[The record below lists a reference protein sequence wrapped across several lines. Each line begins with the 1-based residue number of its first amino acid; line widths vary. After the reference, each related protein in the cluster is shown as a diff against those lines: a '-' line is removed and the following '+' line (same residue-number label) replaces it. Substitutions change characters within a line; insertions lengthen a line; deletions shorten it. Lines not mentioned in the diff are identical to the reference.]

1 MRRILCVFQRHALRR
16 VLVLVRLSGLRRR
29 EAHVPYLSIAGVE
42 IPTYG
47 LMVALGILASI
58 AYLKVACK
66 RAGLSYTQEADA
78 ELALICGV
86 VGCVVGAKLLR

>member
-1 MRRILCVFQRHALRR
+1 MRRILCVFQRNAFRR

-47 LMVALGILASI
+47 LMVAVGNSPSI
-58 AYLKVACK
+58 AYLKA
-66 RAGLSYTQEADA
+66 A
-78 ELALICGV
+78 
-86 VGCVVGAKLLR
+86 